1 LQKQIWTINNLLLWT
16 INFFKRKNISNPR
29 LSAEL
34 LLSFVLGLSR
44 MELYLHYDLIPDEKQ
59 LKKYRELISRRLTN
73 VPIQY
78 LTNEAYFRKL
88 KLFVDE
94 HVLIPRPET
103 ELVVDEAIKK
113 INELFFIKKSAKV
126 LEVGIGSG
134 AISLSLLSEIL
145 NENPKREIEIVATDK
160 SLDAIEIAKKNAQ
173 DVLKGDFFDKLKII
187 NCDIVPTNDPE
198 FDKDYLNSFDIVISN
213 PPYISES
220 NFDNLPD
227 EVKKYEPREALV
239 AGQEGTEVYS
249 LILDKIKPYI
259 NKKKSFVIFETD
271 VLTFNKLKKICE
283 IKFINASI
291 QITKDYNGLERIL
304 TISIG

>member
-1 LQKQIWTINNLLLWT
+1 
-16 INFFKRKNISNPR
+16 
-29 LSAEL
+29 
-34 LLSFVLGLSR
+34 

-113 INELFFIKKSAKV
+113 INELFFIKKSTKV

-213 PPYISES
+213 PPYITES

>member
-1 LQKQIWTINNLLLWT
+1 MQKQIWTINNLLLWT

-59 LKKYRELISRRLTN
+59 LKKYKELISRRLTN

-145 NENPKREIEIVATDK
+145 NENPKCEIEIVATDK

-187 NCDIVPTNDPE
+187 NCDIVPTNDPD